1 MDNMELPKYQM
12 SWKAGFYMLISFLVL
27 QIAIVILLKFLGK
40 IGLIISQ
47 DISDIINILTM
58 WISVIL
64 SYNFFICKPQTG
76 QNIRFDLSV
85 KDVTT
90 YLIIFPMMFGMMM
103 IGNVTVSLIPTE
115 GYFFGEL
122 YRIINEMSESISD
135 NNLTTIFLVSIVAPV
150 CEEIVF
156 RGIIQKGLINRGV
169 SPLKAVVFSAVLFGI
184 IHGNPWQLVAGI
196 LLGVVLGWVYEKTNS
211 LLSSIMLHIFNN
223 LFYVLLM
230 IYSKSD
236 YFSDLLGISQIYI
249 YVIGLGIFLIFLYLF
264 NKKYK

>member
-1 MDNMELPKYQM
+1 MDKMELPKYQM

-115 GYFFGEL
+115 GDFFGEL

-156 RGIIQKGLINRGV
+156 RGIIQKGLINRGI
-169 SPLKAVVFSAVLFGI
+169 SPMRAVVFSAVLFGV

-196 LLGVVLGWVYEKTNS
+196 LLGVVLGWVDEKTNS

-249 YVIGLGIFLIFLYLF
+249 FVIGLGIFLIFLYLF

>member
-1 MDNMELPKYQM
+1 
-12 SWKAGFYMLISFLVL
+12 
-27 QIAIVILLKFLGK
+27 
-40 IGLIISQ
+40 
-47 DISDIINILTM
+47 
-58 WISVIL
+58 
-64 SYNFFICKPQTG
+64 
-76 QNIRFDLSV
+76 
-85 KDVTT
+85 
-90 YLIIFPMMFGMMM
+90 
-103 IGNVTVSLIPTE
+103 
-115 GYFFGEL
+115 
-122 YRIINEMSESISD
+122 MSESISD

-150 CEEIVF
+150 CEETVF